1 MSWFPSLGIV
11 WLFVVPS
18 SSFPVS
24 ADLTWTVFVLLSCS
38 FFGLRNSAPMD
49 RRLAIA
55 IIAVFTIALFGWRVY
70 SSGQKAVE
78 APASQS
84 KLVQAPPS
92 TPKPVQ
98 ASAFRP
104 KPVQAPTSNSVA
116 ARPPTPRQRLA
127 AEGTYFFLKRA
138 SLKTES
144 SIIGFAPGTKVTMI
158 EQRGST
164 SIVSDGEHQFET
176 ASSQLTND
184 LDIAARVAK
193 ADFEAQRK
201 IGEFIAKTVQEHDKQ
216 QAQEIATF
224 DKQQAEQQTQR
235 IRAKSRN

>member
-1 MSWFPSLGIV
+1 
-11 WLFVVPS
+11 
-18 SSFPVS
+18 
-24 ADLTWTVFVLLSCS
+24 
-38 FFGLRNSAPMD
+38 MD
-49 RRLAIA
+49 KRLATA
-55 IIAVFTIALFGWRVY
+55 IIAVFAIAVLFGWRVY
-70 SSGQKAVE
+70 SSGQKAVQ
-78 APASQS
+78 APAPQS
-84 KLVQAPPS
+84 KPIQAPPS

-104 KPVQAPTSNSVA
+104 KPVQALPSNSVA

-127 AEGTYFFLKRA
+127 PEGTYFFLKRA
-138 SLKTES
+138 SLKTEW

-158 EQRGST
+158 EQRGPT

-216 QAQEIATF
+216 QAEEIATF
-224 DKQQAEQQTQR
+224 DKQQAELERKLRSANSAHTR
-235 IRAKSRN
+235 

>member
-1 MSWFPSLGIV
+1 MSNLDRFCLA
-11 WLFVVPS
+11 F
-18 SSFPVS
+18 
-24 ADLTWTVFVLLSCS
+24 LLIFWSNGQC
-38 FFGLRNSAPMD
+38 LPMD

-55 IIAVFTIALFGWRVY
+55 IIAVFAIAVFGWRVY
-70 SSGQKAVE
+70 SSSQKEVE
-78 APASQS
+78 APASRS
-84 KLVQAPPS
+84 KPVQAPPS
-92 TPKPVQ
+92 TPKAVQ

-104 KPVQAPTSNSVA
+104 KPVQAPPSNSVT
-116 ARPPTPRQRLA
+116 ARPPTPSQRLA
-127 AEGTYFFLKRA
+127 PEGTYFFLKRA

-158 EQRGST
+158 EQRGPT

-176 ASSQLTND
+176 ASSSLTND

-216 QAQEIATF
+216 QAKEIATF
-224 DKQQAEQQTQR
+224 DKQQAELERKLRSANSAHTH
-235 IRAKSRN
+235 

>member
-1 MSWFPSLGIV
+1 
-11 WLFVVPS
+11 
-18 SSFPVS
+18 
-24 ADLTWTVFVLLSCS
+24 
-38 FFGLRNSAPMD
+38 MD

-55 IIAVFTIALFGWRVY
+55 IIAVCAIAVFGWRVY
-70 SSGQKAVE
+70 SSGQKPVQ

-84 KLVQAPPS
+84 KPVQAPPS
-92 TPKPVQ
+92 TPKTVQ

-104 KPVQAPTSNSVA
+104 KPVQAPPSNSVA
-116 ARPPTPRQRLA
+116 VRPPAPRQRLA
-127 AEGTYFFLKRA
+127 PEGTYFFVERA
-138 SLKTES
+138 SLKTDS

-184 LDIAARVAK
+184 LDIATRAAK

-201 IGEFIAKTVQEHDKQ
+201 IGDFIVKTVQEHDKQ
-216 QAQEIATF
+216 QAEEIATF
-224 DKQQAEQQTQR
+224 DKQQGELDRKLRSATQHT
-235 IRAKSRN
+235 RAKSRN

>member
-1 MSWFPSLGIV
+1 
-11 WLFVVPS
+11 
-18 SSFPVS
+18 
-24 ADLTWTVFVLLSCS
+24 
-38 FFGLRNSAPMD
+38 MD

-55 IIAVFTIALFGWRVY
+55 IIAVFAIAVFGWRVY
-70 SSGQKAVE
+70 SSVQKPVQ
-78 APASQS
+78 APASRS
-84 KLVQAPPS
+84 NPVQAPQS
-92 TPKPVQ
+92 TPKPAQ

-104 KPVQAPTSNSVA
+104 KPVQVPPSNSVA
-116 ARPPTPRQRLA
+116 AHPPTPRQRLA
-127 AEGTYFFLKRA
+127 PEGTYFFLKRA
-138 SLKTES
+138 SLTTES

-158 EQRGST
+158 EQRGSA

-216 QAQEIATF
+216 QAEEIATF
-224 DKQQAEQQTQR
+224 DKQQAELERKLRSANSAQH
-235 IRAKSRN
+235 AKSRN

>member
-1 MSWFPSLGIV
+1 M
-11 WLFVVPS
+11 
-18 SSFPVS
+18 
-24 ADLTWTVFVLLSCS
+24 
-38 FFGLRNSAPMD
+38 N
-49 RRLAIA
+49 RRLATA
-55 IIAVFTIALFGWRVY
+55 IIALCAIAVFGWRVY
-70 SSGQKAVE
+70 SSGQKTVE
-78 APASQS
+78 APATQS
-84 KLVQAPPS
+84 KPVQTPPS

-104 KPVQAPTSNSVA
+104 KPGQAPLSNSVA
-116 ARPPTPRQRLA
+116 ARAPTSRQRLA
-127 AEGTYFFLKRA
+127 PEGTYFFLERA

-158 EQRGST
+158 EQRGPT

-201 IGEFIAKTVQEHDKQ
+201 IGEFVAKTVREHDKQ
-216 QAQEIATF
+216 QAEEIATF
-224 DKQQAEQQTQR
+224 DKQQAELDRKLRSATQHT
-235 IRAKSRN
+235 RAKSRN

>member
-1 MSWFPSLGIV
+1 
-11 WLFVVPS
+11 
-18 SSFPVS
+18 
-24 ADLTWTVFVLLSCS
+24 
-38 FFGLRNSAPMD
+38 MD

-55 IIAVFTIALFGWRVY
+55 IIAVFAIAVFGWRVY
-70 SSGQKAVE
+70 SSGRKAVE

-84 KLVQAPPS
+84 KPVQAPPS
-92 TPKPVQ
+92 TPKPAQ
-98 ASAFRP
+98 ASVSRP
-104 KPVQAPTSNSVA
+104 KPVQAPPSNS

-127 AEGTYFFLKRA
+127 PEGTYFFLKRA

-158 EQRGST
+158 EQRGAT

-201 IGEFIAKTVQEHDKQ
+201 TGEFITKTVQEHDKQ
-216 QAQEIATF
+216 QAAEIATF
-224 DKQQAEQQTQR
+224 DKQQEELKKKLRSANSAQH
-235 IRAKSRN
+235 AKSRN

>member
-1 MSWFPSLGIV
+1 
-11 WLFVVPS
+11 
-18 SSFPVS
+18 
-24 ADLTWTVFVLLSCS
+24 
-38 FFGLRNSAPMD
+38 MD

-55 IIAVFTIALFGWRVY
+55 IIAVFAIAVFGWRVY

-78 APASQS
+78 APASRS
-84 KLVQAPPS
+84 KPVQAPPS

-98 ASAFRP
+98 ASAVRP
-104 KPVQAPTSNSVA
+104 KPVQAPPSNSVA
-116 ARPPTPRQRLA
+116 ARPPTSSQRLA
-127 AEGTYFFLKRA
+127 PEGTYFFLKRA

-158 EQRGST
+158 EQRGPT

-176 ASSQLTND
+176 ASSSLTND

-216 QAQEIATF
+216 QAKEIATF
-224 DKQQAEQQTQR
+224 DKQQAELERKLRSANSAHTH
-235 IRAKSRN
+235 

>member
-1 MSWFPSLGIV
+1 
-11 WLFVVPS
+11 
-18 SSFPVS
+18 
-24 ADLTWTVFVLLSCS
+24 
-38 FFGLRNSAPMD
+38 MD
-49 RRLAIA
+49 RRLATA
-55 IIAVFTIALFGWRVY
+55 IIAVCAIAVVGWRVY
-70 SSGQKAVE
+70 SSGQNPVQ

-84 KLVQAPPS
+84 KPVQPPPS
-92 TPKPVQ
+92 TPKTVQ

-104 KPVQAPTSNSVA
+104 KPVQQAPPSNSVA
-116 ARPPTPRQRLA
+116 ARLPTTRQRLA
-127 AEGTYFFLKRA
+127 PEGTYFFLKRA

-184 LDIAARVAK
+184 LDIATRAAK

-216 QAQEIATF
+216 QAEEIATF
-224 DKQQAEQQTQR
+224 DKQQAELDRKLRSATQHT
-235 IRAKSRN
+235 RAKSRN